1 MGYRCRI
8 YTQGIAILT
17 VNVIMLVLKIKH
29 CKCQLVKI
37 ARVGSKNGLLKVNI
51 FNGLFQLLLLNLN
64 NKITIMRYI
73 ILIAFAVV
81 FFAACEK
88 NKFNTV
94 PAITFKE
101 FKPDVYNN
109 STPDEQLPILIINV
123 TDAEGDLGYINGS
136 DTSYIYIK
144 NLRTNR
150 EDSAVLPNIKPIAT
164 KNFQA
169 DISLFMKQ
177 YLGSPRATRDTI
189 FFEVYVK
196 DFAKN
201 KSNVIKT
208 DKPVYFIP

>member
-1 MGYRCRI
+1 
-8 YTQGIAILT
+8 
-17 VNVIMLVLKIKH
+17 
-29 CKCQLVKI
+29 
-37 ARVGSKNGLLKVNI
+37 
-51 FNGLFQLLLLNLN
+51 
-64 NKITIMRYI
+64 MRYI
-73 ILIAFAVV
+73 ILIAAAVI
-81 FFAACEK
+81 FFAGCK
-88 NKFNTV
+88 KDKFNTV

-101 FKPDVYNN
+101 FKPDFYNN
-109 STPDEQLPILIINV
+109 STPDELLPVLTIHV
-123 TDAEGDLGYINGS
+123 TDAEGDLGYIDGS

-144 NLRTNR
+144 NLRTSR

-164 KNFQA
+164 KSFEA

-177 YLGSPRATRDTI
+177 YLGTTRSTRDTI